1 MLVVLHAIRII
12 QEQLTPSCLLVCIYA
27 SFSSGSTWKFNSN
40 NFVISFERENEE
52 YSHEKLEDSDQIIV
66 GGMSLLV

>member
-1 MLVVLHAIRII
+1 MLTGL
-12 QEQLTPSCLLVCIYA
+12 SSIYA

-52 YSHEKLEDSDQIIV
+52 YSHEKLEDSDQIFV